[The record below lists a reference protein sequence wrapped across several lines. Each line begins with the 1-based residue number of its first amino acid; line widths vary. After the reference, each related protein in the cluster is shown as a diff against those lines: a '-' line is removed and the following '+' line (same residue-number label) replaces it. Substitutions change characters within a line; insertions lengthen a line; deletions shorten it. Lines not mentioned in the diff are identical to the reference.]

1 MIFSSQLGKINTASA
16 QEGIAQVANHIRKMQ
31 EELEYR
37 LMNLSSDNI
46 SEIDAK
52 QTTILLSDGQ
62 QLGDAMLGNYAKLEA
77 SVNGLRGE
85 VSSLNGR
92 FNSYSTI
99 AQTSDAITAAVSDL
113 NTSTILR
120 LDKDGL
126 HIMGPNGRDPKDIGG
141 GVDEEYVETLITN
154 KFISTETVFAG
165 QLEDTKGY
173 GSLSMAGY
181 VTVDGEVVDGAPWLK
196 FVGREYRSNGT
207 IMSTY
212 PLLDVHPLTASGS
225 WVTMKLGGYQL
236 FTVMNGSL
244 VLSDLWDDVEIN
256 GTMTAVYAE

>member
-1 MIFSSQLGKINTASA
+1 MIFSSQLGKINTASP

-77 SVNGLRGE
+77 SVNGL
-85 VSSLNGR
+85 SSTVAGYGSRISQIEQTAGGITGR
-92 FNSYSTI
+92 VANLETGMST
-99 AQTSDAITAAVSDL
+99 TV
-113 NTSTILR
+113 R
-120 LDKDGL
+120 LDEHGL
-126 HIMGPNGRDPKDIGG
+126 HIMGEDGREDVEIKAGLSE
-141 GVDEEYVETLITN
+141 DEVKTLITN
-154 KFISTETVFAG
+154 KFISTETVFTG
-165 QLEDTKGY
+165 SLEDLKGY
-173 GSLSMAGY
+173 GSLTTSVYLPDGSPADAG
-181 VTVDGEVVDGAPWLK
+181 AAWLK
-196 FVGREYRSNGT
+196 FVGREYRSDGT
-207 IMSTY
+207 IKSTY

-225 WVTMKLGGYQL
+225 WVTMKLGGYEL

-244 VLSDLWDDVEIN
+244 TLSDLWDDVEIN
-256 GTMTAVYAE
+256 GTVTAVYAE